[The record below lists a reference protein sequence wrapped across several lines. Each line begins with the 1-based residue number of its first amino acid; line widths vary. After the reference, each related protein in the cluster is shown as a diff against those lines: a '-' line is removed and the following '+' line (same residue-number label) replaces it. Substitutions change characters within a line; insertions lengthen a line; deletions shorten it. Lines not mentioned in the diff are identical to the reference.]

1 MRFKKFTAVILII
14 MLLMIPIKQ
23 AEAIAPAIG
32 PAIYYGVASLLVASG
47 VYAATDEDLQY
58 LVNDYWNRTSDNIK
72 YRWQQ
77 AKLYAGV
84 AGYLLIDKNIIGDM
98 TDYLI
103 YEKGFKK
110 GHNALGDSISYEG
123 EYPYW
128 SAAIWQKPYIIFEN
142 GYVVTVTLSHRWS
155 GAPTGYPIRDMTR
168 YILTMYKPAG
178 STLVYDKHAEIDI
191 ATDVEETICVVIDGN
206 LIYLKGLVWNTQK
219 TELIETMVYVIFN
232 FASDVLEINEEFI
245 YTGDAAGIGHELQP
259 EQELKVPVPPVL
271 EKDFPDLW
279 TDLNLE
285 RNPHL
290 SAENQKRVLDEL
302 LGGDWYYDAENDRWY
317 QVKKDD
323 PPLKPGDEKKVG
335 PLMPLPM
342 PSTDLNTPTADAPDI
357 TTTTGPETTVTTQN
371 QDGTTTE
378 TTTQDITETKTWYDT
393 ETGWNTETSTRT
405 KTTTTVRDQDGTE
418 LSRDVVMGPPTG
430 TTTTQETPKRDDD
443 RINWDP
449 LKLPILGLTMKF
461 PFSLPWDLMRGLES
475 LQSDSEWDRKF
486 IIVVGDDLWPEM
498 EIDLSMFD
506 NIAQIVKVILLIL
519 FDFGLIFST
528 RRLMGGDV

>member
-47 VYAATDEDLQY
+47 VYAATDDDLQY

-84 AGYLLIDKNIIGDM
+84 AGYLLIDKGIIGDM
-98 TDYLI
+98 NRYLI
-103 YEKGFKK
+103 YEKGITVGSNTIDESNVIDNPGIVGVQYDSINGYHNDYYYSDTYKRWFIICRYPDGGYSGNIAAFNTLEECLYSLSKSYITVEEGWPPGTLYIAYYVFKGADYTSGK
-110 GHNALGDSISYEG
+110 ITPYIIGDSIIYGEG
-123 EYPYW
+123 YNY
-128 SAAIWQKPYIIFEN
+128 
-142 GYVVTVTLSHRWS
+142 TV
-155 GAPTGYPIRDMTR
+155 
-168 YILTMYKPAG
+168 
-178 STLVYDKHAEIDI
+178 
-191 ATDVEETICVVIDGN
+191 
-206 LIYLKGLVWNTQK
+206 
-219 TELIETMVYVIFN
+219 
-232 FASDVLEINEEFI
+232 
-245 YTGDAAGIGHELQP
+245 DAAGIGHELQP

-279 TDLNLE
+279 TDLNLA

-486 IIVVGDDLWPEM
+486 IIAVGDDLWPEM